1 VTLGVLGFEAALNL
15 VHQRGLA
22 MQAVVPRTAQGISP
36 FRLAAVDP
44 SAVAL
49 DATEL
54 AALVE
59 AVRSPTPASWPR
71 S

>member
-1 VTLGVLGFEAALNL
+1 
-15 VHQRGLA
+15 

-59 AVRSPTPASWPR
+59 AVARDPASWPR